1 MESAL
6 SDLKKICDEVKD
18 TLDPV
23 ILSSIE
29 TLIDKT
35 YNALKDENEDARTL
49 LEETLMRG
57 VELVQKSKIGQD
69 TLENLT
75 NAAVEEGEGES
86 TTEDESEG
94 SDDSNYLRDEEERC
108 DSPDISTED
117 DELNFKSDVGSIGT
131 SITIGD
137 NDVCV
142 SITNP
147 VDYSH
152 SEHSYS
158 LRPSPHPYPHS
169 PVIRLKVDP
178 PDNQSLSSRSLER
191 LEETSKVITHS
202 KVKKVLKSVNS
213 SNPFVHRVS
222 TATSTGLPKYMFTPR
237 SGQIKS
243 GVYKATT
250 STAVKPGYSKTK
262 STTTVTTTT
271 VSTPPEPPSDSM
283 KAHVDASTGTEDNV
297 KKPDLAGD
305 SAPPCVPP
313 KAPKPD
319 PPNTVVT
326 KYTHQWT
333 VAHFSKKM
341 KMGNGKSIDSMFFS
355 ILVLGKKTD
364 WSLMLYPNGDKDKVA
379 GYVSLYLT
387 CRSRK
392 GLSMSLEFKFTILD
406 SNGKS
411 ATAPTKSGSITAQM
425 LATNSSWG
433 WESFVKQDELMG
445 HSLLPNDRLTIC
457 CDITLKCADTE
468 IVKPCTKLIAVD
480 NRDIDQLVDFVGEIE
495 QVDEAPKIRKKGK
508 KNKAR
513 KLVKDVEESDEAPE
527 IAVLPKEDNINLVKS
542 QKTFDGNKNVKSEDK
557 PSEPPVEVN
566 AGDFQVVTRRK
577 VRKNSHSSSSL
588 SGKSDVVV
596 PRGKAKCD
604 SQTPKS
610 KATKVSRGFRPKVTP
625 PRSQSSAELTPPKSV
640 KPPRMTNSKIISKP
654 IVTPPLPSTPSTAC
668 QDVTLHLSSLR
679 LDTKES
685 LSALLSTKTL
695 LEENISRLTDLVDNK
710 KTTINQIATD
720 KVAKLE
726 LFSVT
731 QEELQKKR
739 TVLEENAVEQR
750 KVVEQIDTEIEE
762 VDLQLKKGGEKVA
775 RLTVYLDMNLA
786 DAESE
791 LARLGKEKDSLVGR
805 LDMVEDKLRGNRQKE
820 RLLNI
825 HNQILRL
832 QTNLECPICLE
843 TAYNP
848 IYQCREGHL
857 VCSACV
863 VRVARCAMC
872 RQDGPVNIRNR
883 YAENDSLELSRL
895 LVERNEILTALTGE

>member
-57 VELVQKSKIGQD
+57 VELVQKSKIGQE
-69 TLENLT
+69 TIENLT
-75 NAAVEEGEGES
+75 NASMEDGEGET
-86 TTEDESEG
+86 TTEDESEC
-94 SDDSNYLRDEEERC
+94 SDESTYLRDEEERC
-108 DSPDISTED
+108 DSPEVSTE
-117 DELNFKSDVGSIGT
+117 DELNFKSDVGSVGT
-131 SITIGD
+131 NITIGD
-137 NDVCV
+137 SDVCV
-142 SITNP
+142 SISNP
-147 VDYSH
+147 IDQSQ

-158 LRPSPHPYPHS
+158 LRPSPHPFPHS

-178 PDNQSLSSRSLER
+178 PDSQSQSSRSLER
-191 LEETSKVITHS
+191 LDDTSKVITHS

-243 GVYKATT
+243 GVYKAST
-250 STAVKPGYSKTK
+250 SSAVKPGYTKTK

-271 VSTPPEPPSDSM
+271 VSTPPDPPVEPV
-283 KAHVDASTGTEDNV
+283 KVHVDASTATEDNV
-297 KKPDLAGD
+297 KPCD
-305 SAPPCVPP
+305 SVAPPVSP
-313 KAPKPD
+313 KVPKPD

-333 VAHFSKKM
+333 LAHFSKKM

-355 ILVLGKKTD
+355 IVVLGKKTD

-387 CRSRK
+387 CRNRK

-457 CDITLKCADTE
+457 CEITLKCADTE
-468 IVKPCTKLIAVD
+468 IAKPCTKVIEVD
-480 NRDIDQLVDFVGEIE
+480 SRDIDQLVDFVGEIE
-495 QVDEAPKIRKKGK
+495 QIEGAPRTKKKGK

-513 KLVKDVEESDEAPE
+513 RIRKDSEDSEEVLGHTTLPEEETKQVLSNPMIVDDKSSEAP
-527 IAVLPKEDNINLVKS
+527 I
-542 QKTFDGNKNVKSEDK
+542 
-557 PSEPPVEVN
+557 EVN
-566 AGDFQVVTRRK
+566 TGDFQVVTRRK
-577 VRKNSHSSSSL
+577 VRKNSQSSSSQ
-588 SGKSDVVV
+588 SGKSDIVVTPRVKGHNGIKSKSQRGLKPKVV
-596 PRGKAKCD
+596 PQRGLSSTDVPQSRVVNPAPIATSKVIAKSD
-604 SQTPKS
+604 K
-610 KATKVSRGFRPKVTP
+610 
-625 PRSQSSAELTPPKSV
+625 
-640 KPPRMTNSKIISKP
+640 
-654 IVTPPLPSTPSTAC
+654 PSTSTA
-668 QDVTLHLSSLR
+668 DLTALHLSSIR

-695 LEENISRLTDLVDNK
+695 LEENISRLTELVENK
-710 KTTINQIATD
+710 TATIDKISTD

-726 LFSVT
+726 MFSSS
-731 QEELQKKR
+731 QEELQKKKAA
-739 TVLEENAVEQR
+739 LEGKAEEQR
-750 KVVEQIDTEIEE
+750 KILDNIEAEIEDI
-762 VDLQLKKGGEKVA
+762 DLQLKKGGEKAA

-786 DAESE
+786 DAENE
-791 LARLGKEKDSLVGR
+791 LARLGKEKDSLTGR

-825 HNQILRL
+825 HNQIQRL

-895 LVERNEILTALTGE
+895 LVERKEIMTALTGE

>member
-75 NAAVEEGEGES
+75 NAAAEEAEGDT
-86 TTEDESEG
+86 TTEDESEE
-94 SDDSNYLRDEEERC
+94 SDDSHYVRDEEERC
-108 DSPDISTED
+108 DTPDISTED
-117 DELNFKSDVGSIGT
+117 DEPNFKSDMASIGT

-147 VDYSH
+147 VDHSH

-191 LEETSKVITHS
+191 LEDSSKVITHS

-213 SNPFVHRVS
+213 SNPFVNRVS

-271 VSTPPEPPSDSM
+271 VSTPPEPPSESM
-283 KAHVDASTGTEDNV
+283 KVHVDASTATDPDSI
-297 KKPDLAGD
+297 KKPDCGGD

-364 WSLMLYPNGDKDKVA
+364 WSLMLYPNGDKEKVA

-387 CRSRK
+387 CRNRK

-433 WESFVKQDELMG
+433 WESFVKQDELLG

-457 CDITLKCADTE
+457 CDITLKCADLE
-468 IVKPCTKLIAVD
+468 MAKPCTKVIAVD

-495 QVDEAPKIRKKGK
+495 QVEDAPKGRKKGK

-513 KLVKDVEESDEAPE
+513 KMAREYEEAEEALKLT
-527 IAVLPKEDNINLVKS
+527 VLQEEDNKNLVKP
-542 QKTFDGNKNVKSEDK
+542 QENLDGNKSEDK
-557 PSEPPVEVN
+557 PSESLVEIN
-566 AGDFQVVTRRK
+566 SGDFQVVTRRK
-577 VRKNSHSSSSL
+577 VRKTSQSSSSQ
-588 SGKSDVVV
+588 SGKSDQVTS
-596 PRGKAKCD
+596 RGEIKCD
-604 SQTPKS
+604 PQTPKS
-610 KATKVSRGFRPKVTP
+610 KVSKVPRGFRQKVTP
-625 PRSQSSAELTPPKSV
+625 PKCSSSPGTIQAKSV
-640 KPPRMTNSKIISKP
+640 KPPRMSSSKIVAKP
-654 IVTPPLPSTPSTAC
+654 AITPPPSTTSSNC
-668 QDVTLHLSSLR
+668 QDLTLHLSSLR
-679 LDTKES
+679 LDSKES
-685 LSALLSTKTL
+685 LSSLLSTKTL
-695 LEENISRLTDLVDNK
+695 LEENISRLTELVKN
-710 KTTINQIATD
+710 KTTTIGQITTD
-720 KVAKLE
+720 RVAKLE
-726 LFSVT
+726 LISAS
-731 QEELQKKR
+731 QEELQKKK
-739 TVLEENAVEQR
+739 TGLEVKAAEQR
-750 KVVEQIDTEIEE
+750 KVLDIIEME
-762 VDLQLKKGGEKVA
+762 MEDVHLQLKKGGEKAA
-775 RLTVYLDMNLA
+775 RLTMYLDMNLA
-786 DAESE
+786 DAENE
-791 LARLGKEKDSLVGR
+791 LARLGKEKDSLEGR

-825 HNQILRL
+825 HTQILRL

-857 VCSACV
+857 VCSSCV
-863 VRVARCAMC
+863 QRVARCAMC

-895 LVERNEILTALTGE
+895 LVERKEIMLALTGE

>member
-69 TLENLT
+69 TIENLT
-75 NAAVEEGEGES
+75 NASIEEGEGET

-94 SDDSNYLRDEEERC
+94 SDDSTYLRDEEERC
-108 DSPDISTED
+108 DSPEVSTE
-117 DELNFKSDVGSIGT
+117 DELNFKSDVCSLGT
-131 SITIGD
+131 NITIGD

-147 VDYSH
+147 VDQSQ

-158 LRPSPHPYPHS
+158 LRPTPHPFPHS

-178 PDNQSLSSRSLER
+178 PDTQSQSSRSLER
-191 LEETSKVITHS
+191 LEDSSKVITHS

-243 GVYKATT
+243 GVYKAST
-250 STAVKPGYSKTK
+250 SSAVKPGYTKTK

-271 VSTPPEPPSDSM
+271 VSTPPDPPTEPL
-283 KAHVDASTGTEDNV
+283 KVHVDASTATTEDNV
-297 KKPDLAGD
+297 K
-305 SAPPCVPP
+305 PCETVPP
-313 KAPKPD
+313 PVAPKVPKPD

-326 KYTHQWT
+326 KYSHQWT
-333 VAHFSKKM
+333 LAHFSKKM

-355 ILVLGKKTD
+355 IVVLGKKTD
-364 WSLMLYPNGDKDKVA
+364 WSLMLYPNGDKEKVS

-387 CRSRK
+387 CRNRK

-468 IVKPCTKLIAVD
+468 IAKPCIKVIEVD

-495 QVDEAPKIRKKGK
+495 HTEEAPRAKKKGK
-508 KNKAR
+508 KNKVRRIR
-513 KLVKDVEESDEAPE
+513 KESEESEEAIRASPLPE
-527 IAVLPKEDNINLVKS
+527 EESNNEVSIP
-542 QKTFDGNKNVKSEDK
+542 VKSEDK
-557 PSEPPVEVN
+557 PSEVPVEAN
-566 AGDFQVVTRRK
+566 TGDFQVVTRRK
-577 VRKNSHSSSSL
+577 VRKNSQSSSSQ
-588 SGKSDVVV
+588 SGKSDNAVT
-596 PRGKAKCD
+596 PRGKGHN
-604 SQTPKS
+604 SVKS
-610 KATKVSRGFRPKVTP
+610 KSQRGFKQKVVPARCQISMEVPQPKHASP
-625 PRSQSSAELTPPKSV
+625 PQQQIFKDV
-640 KPPRMTNSKIISKP
+640 KTDKAAPNTQE
-654 IVTPPLPSTPSTAC
+654 STA
-668 QDVTLHLSSLR
+668 LHLSSIR

-695 LEENISRLTDLVDNK
+695 LEENISRLTDLVENK
-710 KTTINQIATD
+710 TATIDKIAMD

-726 LFSVT
+726 MFSSS
-731 QEELQKKR
+731 QEELQKKKAD
-739 TVLEENAVEQR
+739 LERKAEEQR
-750 KVVEQIDTEIEE
+750 KVLDKMEAEMEDI
-762 VDLQLKKGGEKVA
+762 DLQLKKGGEKAA

-786 DAESE
+786 DAENE
-791 LARLGKEKDSLVGR
+791 LTRLGKEKDSLIGR

-825 HNQILRL
+825 HNQIQRL

-863 VRVARCAMC
+863 LRVARCAMC

-883 YAENDSLELSRL
+883 YAENDSLELTRL
-895 LVERNEILTALTGE
+895 LVERKEIMMALTGE

>member
-69 TLENLT
+69 TIENLT
-75 NAAVEEGEGES
+75 NATTEDGEGET

-94 SDDSNYLRDEEERC
+94 SDDSNYLQDEEERS
-108 DSPDISTED
+108 DSPEVSTE
-117 DELNFKSDVGSIGT
+117 DELNFKSDIGNMGT

-147 VDYSH
+147 VDQSQ

-178 PDNQSLSSRSLER
+178 PDSQSQSSRSLER
-191 LEETSKVITHS
+191 LEDSSKVITHS

-271 VSTPPEPPSDSM
+271 VSTPPDPPSEPV
-283 KAHVDASTGTEDNV
+283 KVHVDASTSTATEDNV
-297 KKPDLAGD
+297 KLVE
-305 SAPPCVPP
+305 SVPPTVPP
-313 KAPKPD
+313 KVPKPD

-333 VAHFSKKM
+333 LAHFSKKM

-387 CRSRK
+387 CRNRK

-457 CDITLKCADTE
+457 CEITLKCADTE
-468 IVKPCTKLIAVD
+468 IVKPCNKVIEVD

-495 QVDEAPKIRKKGK
+495 QVEEAPRAKKKGK

-513 KLVKDVEESDEAPE
+513 RFRRESEESEE
-527 IAVLPKEDNINLVKS
+527 VLKIAVLPEEGTKNLVKV
-542 QKTFDGNKNVKSEDK
+542 VKSEDK
-557 PSEPPVEVN
+557 PCEASAEVN
-566 AGDFQVVTRRK
+566 AGGDFQVVTRRK
-577 VRKNSHSSSSL
+577 VRKNSQSSSSQ
-588 SGKSDVVV
+588 SGKSDQAV
-596 PRGKAKCD
+596 
-604 SQTPKS
+604 TPKG
-610 KATKVSRGFRPKVTP
+610 KGHHVVKTKSQRGFKQKVVSPRCHNSEDVPQTKPATP
-625 PRSQSSAELTPPKSV
+625 PQPACSKVVAKPVKTQTATTASNNNNCPDLT
-640 KPPRMTNSKIISKP
+640 
-654 IVTPPLPSTPSTAC
+654 A
-668 QDVTLHLSSLR
+668 LHLSSIR

-685 LSALLSTKTL
+685 LSALLSTKSL
-695 LEENISRLTDLVDNK
+695 LEENISRLSDLVENK
-710 KTTINQIATD
+710 TATIDKIATD

-726 LFSVT
+726 MFSTSQDV
-731 QEELQKKR
+731 LQKRKAG
-739 TVLEENAVEQR
+739 LEGQALEQR
-750 KVVEQIDTEIEE
+750 KLLDNIEAEIE
-762 VDLQLKKGGEKVA
+762 DIDIQLKKGGEKAA

-786 DAESE
+786 DAENE
-791 LARLGKEKDSLVGR
+791 LARLGKEKDSLIGR
-805 LDMVEDKLRGNRQKE
+805 LDLVEDKLRGNRQKE

-825 HNQILRL
+825 HNQIQRL

-863 VRVARCAMC
+863 LRVARCAMC

-895 LVERNEILTALTGE
+895 LVERKEIMTALTGE